1 MDESIIPEED
11 VGIKKN
17 PMNFARPSITLR
29 GLDHS
34 KLALRLNLL
43 RVSTASVCLFHTSQY
58 AAYHT
63 IGIMASRANTPYAAQ
78 DTHEIS
84 TLVKGLEACSKNGPG
99 KKTGVHGKKNSFEIA
114 GTKGV
119 TVDSWRF
126 QDWDYKRRDLPT
138 YARGLFTYNR
148 KDGTPEIVCRGYDK
162 FFNQGEVHETKLENV
177 EKQARGPYELSVKEN
192 GCIIFIGGLEGDHLL
207 VCSKH
212 STGDR
217 QDTDVSHAKAG
228 EKWVDR
234 HLQEIGKTRMD
245 LARELRKRNV
255 TAVAELCDD
264 SFEEH
269 VLAYDE
275 RTAGLYLHGMNLNL
289 PEFATYSGELVQQFA
304 KEWNLKSAEY
314 LMKEDIASM
323 QTFLQEC
330 AETGSYHGRDT
341 EGFVIRCQRKEHG
354 VQGNYQD
361 WFFKYKFEEPYLMY
375 RQWREC
381 TKAVIGGKPPKFK
394 KHKQITQEYLLY
406 ARRQLAK
413 DPKLGKAYMQNHGI
427 IAMRENFLKERGLKG
442 SDIIRQEMHDSGG
455 SSTEVTKNVVLVPI
469 ASIGCGKTTVA
480 VALTK
485 LFGWGHVQNDNITG
499 TKGRPKQFATLI
511 CNTLAGHPAMIADRN
526 NHQKRERQQIIDDVL
541 AVIPDAKFVA
551 LHYVHDPK
559 SEMLPSIRQVT
570 QDRVLSRGDNHQTIQ
585 AGSKSRKDIIGI
597 MEGFLE
603 RFETLDIF
611 SKPDDAFD
619 EVIDLDVAAD
629 SRTNLETVVK
639 ALHSA
644 YPKLVPELPGLDDL
658 DVAIE
663 SALNDYKPDIKH
675 DLSFKSKKA
684 NQRHNKQA
692 NSSADQTHQNGTGAT
707 PNKPRPLEYFCV
719 RLPTVDVLSTLN
731 PLFDSLPNE
740 QAAFYRQLGHSR
752 RIQPTFHVTLIHR
765 ASKDSHPDL
774 WTRLSNLYST
784 ATSTSPA
791 TENQALDPPVL
802 GQCRVQLERVVWDRR
817 VMCIVARLL
826 DEGWETV
833 NALAH
838 VTVGTAGQDIK
849 PKESNDLLRKWLEV
863 GSGGETGIGEV
874 QIPGCKV
881 VFGQVKAV
889 LSNSGR

>member
-1 MDESIIPEED
+1 M
-11 VGIKKN
+11 VL
-17 PMNFARPSITLR
+17 ARPVTIVK
-29 GLDHS
+29 GFGPS
-34 KLALRLNLL
+34 KFVLRLCFL
-43 RVSTASVCLFHTSQY
+43 RTSTASVFSDQARPY
-58 AAYHT
+58 AAHHK
-63 IGIMASRANTPYAAQ
+63 IVNMASRPNTPYAAQ
-78 DTHEIS
+78 DPHEIS
-84 TLVKGLEACSKNGPG
+84 TLIKGLEACSKKGPG
-99 KKTGVHGKKNSFEIA
+99 RKAGVFARRAVFEVE
-114 GTKGV
+114 GTQGV
-119 TVDSWRF
+119 TVQSWRF

-138 YARGLFTYNR
+138 YARGLFTYTR

-162 FFNQGEVHETKLENV
+162 FFNQGEVNETKLENV
-177 EKQARGPYELSVKEN
+177 EKQTTGPYELSVKEN

-212 STGDR
+212 STGGR
-217 QDTDVSHAKAG
+217 HDTDVSHAKAG

-234 HLQEIGKTRMD
+234 HLQAIGKTRTD

-269 VLAYDE
+269 VLAYDQK
-275 RTAGLYLHGMNLNL
+275 TAGLYLHGMNLNL
-289 PEFATYSGELVQQFA
+289 PEFATYPGELVQQFA

-314 LMKEDIASM
+314 LMKEDLASM

-330 AETGSYHGRDT
+330 AKTGSYHGRDT
-341 EGFVIRCQRKEHG
+341 EGFVIRCRRREHG
-354 VQGNYQD
+354 AQGNYQD

-381 TKAVIGGKPPKFK
+381 TKAVIAGKPPKFK
-394 KHKQITQEYLLY
+394 KHKAITGQYLHF
-406 ARRQLAK
+406 ARQQLAK

-427 IAMRENFLKERGLKG
+427 IAMRDNFLKGRGLKG
-442 SDIIRQEMHDSGG
+442 SDIIRQEEMDESV
-455 SSTEVTKNVVLVPI
+455 SSNGVTKNVVLVPI

-499 TKGRPKQFATLI
+499 TKGRPKQFATLV

-526 NHQKRERQQIIDDVL
+526 NHQRRERQQLLDDVL

-585 AGSKSRKDIIGI
+585 AGTKSQREIVGI
-597 MEGFLE
+597 MDGFLE
-603 RFETLDIF
+603 RFEPINT
-611 SKPDDAFD
+611 STRPDDAFD

-629 SRTNLETVVK
+629 SRSNLETVVK

-644 YPKLVPELPGLDDL
+644 YPKLVPEMPSLDDL
-658 DVAIE
+658 DSAIE

-675 DLSFKSKKA
+675 DLNFKSKKA
-684 NQRHNKQA
+684 KQNKQA
-692 NSSADQTHQNGTGAT
+692 NGIDQLHLNGNASAPGTS
-707 PNKPRPLEYFCV
+707 RPLEYFCV

-731 PLFDSLPNE
+731 TLFDSLPRE
-740 QAAFYRQLGHSR
+740 QAVFYRQLGHSR
-752 RIQPTFHVTLIHR
+752 RIQPTFHVTLVHR
-765 ASKDSHPDL
+765 ASIDSQPDL
-774 WTRLSNLYST
+774 WNRLSNLHST
-784 ATSTSPA
+784 AVSASSS
-791 TENQALDPPVL
+791 ENQSPDPVL
-802 GQCRVQLERVVWDRR
+802 GQCRVQLERVVWDGR

-838 VTVGTAGQDIK
+838 VTVGTAAQEIK
-849 PKESNDLLRKWLEV
+849 PKESNDLLQKWLGV
-863 GSGGETGIGEV
+863 GSGGDTGIGEA
-874 QIPGCKV
+874 QIQGSKV
-881 VFGQVKAV
+881 VYGEVKAV
-889 LSNSGR
+889 LSNSNR